1 MKKVDSVNAKLS
13 TYFSY
18 TKSEGTLWSLK
29 EINLGQIMESAI
41 LLYLLG
47 GMLMEVTQAENII
60 GS

>member
-1 MKKVDSVNAKLS
+1 MKKVDSVKAKLS
-13 TYFSY
+13 THFSY
-18 TKSEGTLWSLK
+18 TRSEGTLWSLK

-47 GMLMEVTQAENII
+47 GVLMEVTQAENII

>member
-18 TKSEGTLWSLK
+18 TRSEGTLWSLK

>member
-47 GMLMEVTQAENII
+47 GVLMEVTQAENII